1 MRNLTLDQARIALA
15 ILVVVIHAEFM
26 KDFSPHINYF
36 VTQSLVRFSVPIF
49 FIISGFFFYGL
60 IERHAFSGFKRWCT
74 AILWLHTFW
83 SIAYLYFYIPINAS
97 FLEIALEVTK
107 RYIEGYWHLWFTMG
121 LLGAGVCMFILKKQ
135 SSHRLFILSIIL
147 FLTGCFIQYAGNYHL
162 FGNSIVDKIFN
173 KTHIYRN
180 FLLFSLPFFIIG
192 FLIARENLQTRFE
205 SKHLFIIFSI
215 SWVLLCLE
223 GAINTL
229 FIGDLRQHFD
239 MLFLQFASAISLFL
253 LLIKSARKTTSDMFA
268 KVSAGIYFSHPLF
281 LLILPDYITS
291 KTLVFIFTVVL
302 SVLTAVLLTKISVRL
317 KFIL

>member
-1 MRNLTLDQARIALA
+1 MRNLTLDQARIILS
-15 ILVVVIHAEFM
+15 ILVIINHSAFL
-26 KDFSPHINYF
+26 KDYSAHLNYF
-36 VTQSLVRFSVPIF
+36 FTQSAFRFSVPTF
-49 FIISGFFFYGL
+49 FIVGGFFFYSL
-60 IERHAFSGFKRWCT
+60 ISKHAFSGFKRWFM
-74 AILWLHTFW
+74 AILLLHTFW
-83 SIAYLYFYIPINAS
+83 SIVYLYFYIPVNAS
-97 FLEIALEVTK
+97 LLEIAVEVAK